1 MWRERKE
8 KKRGERKSIPLNLD
22 LDLLW
27 EDLGIRLVEIIE
39 NYKRKGYVL
48 WELWTFENFVLD
60 LVFWSY
66 FLYLRIFEST
76 TLGFYRS

>member
-1 MWRERKE
+1 VEV
-8 KKRGERKSIPLNLD
+8 KSLNLD

-27 EDLGIRLVEIIE
+27 EDLGIRLVDIIE

-48 WELWTFENFVLD
+48 WELWTFEDFVLD

-66 FLYLRIFEST
+66 FLYLSIFEST